1 MGGRPSKAYL
11 SIPWGNNAQPFEFKT
26 DSGIMRRAQ
35 RKEAGRSGGSQGTAM
50 DDDAGESTPLTRQS
64 DVDPVASEKG
74 PEVEMTRSVGDGS
87 KDVKATTGDSE
98 KGDDD
103 DPVREDDGKV
113 DDEGGGAGTR
123 RNRGLK
129 KPAGPSE
136 STDAGDIENN
146 KRGNWMNMSVAGA
159 FKVLDPIRADPIKLL
174 QARKNRLERFSAQ
187 GIPEVHFVGQISS
200 GTGLIDDATEGV
212 CVR

>member
-1 MGGRPSKAYL
+1 
-11 SIPWGNNAQPFEFKT
+11 
-26 DSGIMRRAQ
+26 MRRAQ
-35 RKEAGRSGGSQGTAM
+35 RKEAGRSGSQGTAM
-50 DDDAGESTPLTRQS
+50 DDEAGESTPLTRQG

-87 KDVKATTGDSE
+87 KDVKATTGDPE
-98 KGDDD
+98 AGDDV
-103 DPVREDDGKV
+103 DPAREDDGKV
-113 DDEGGGAGTR
+113 DDEGGVAGGAGTR

-129 KPAGPSE
+129 KPGGPSE

-146 KRGNWMNMSVAGA
+146 KKGNWMNMSVAGA

-174 QARKNRLERFSAQ
+174 QARKNRLERFAAQ